1 MNAAVITLARGRH
14 DHLRKQAEALAATPP
29 ADYVVVS
36 LGDPDLSSVLT
47 GIDHRLI
54 EIAVPPSEELPLAA
68 ARNAGAAAAIGNGA
82 DLLVFLDVDCIPS
95 PGLLPSYAAAAA
107 HRPDAL
113 LCGAVGYLPPA
124 PPTGYD
130 LASLVDA
137 RPHAARPAPP
147 PGEVWLATDRRLFWS
162 LSFAVTAE
170 NWRRTGGFCE
180 RYVGY
185 GGEDTDFAET
195 AHAAGID
202 LYWVGGA
209 MAYHQHHPVSA
220 PPVEHLQ
227 AILRN
232 GRLFAQRWGWWPMS
246 GWLEAFA
253 DRGLVRFDEVQG
265 WVAL

>member
-1 MNAAVITLARGRH
+1 MTAAVITLARGRH
-14 DHLRKQAEALAATPP
+14 GLRRQQAEALAATPP

-36 LGDPDLSSVLT
+36 LGDPDLPGVLAD
-47 GIDHRLI
+47 IEHRLI
-54 EIAVPPSEELPLAA
+54 EFNVAPSEELPLAA
-68 ARNAGAAAAIGNGA
+68 ARNAGAAAAIDGGA

-95 PGLLPSYAAAAA
+95 AGLLPSYAAAAA
-107 HRPDAL
+107 LRPDAL

-124 PPTGYD
+124 PPAGYD
-130 LASLVDA
+130 PASLAGTPPHPA
-137 RPHAARPAPP
+137 RPSPP
-147 PGEVWLATDRRLFWS
+147 PGEVWPATDRRLFWS
-162 LSFAVTAE
+162 LSFAVTAQS
-170 NWRRTGGFCE
+170 WLRTGGFCE

-202 LYWVGGA
+202 LCWVGGA

-220 PPVEHLQ
+220 PPVEHLD

-253 DRGLVRFDEVQG
+253 DRGLVRLDDTQG
-265 WVAL
+265 WVAR